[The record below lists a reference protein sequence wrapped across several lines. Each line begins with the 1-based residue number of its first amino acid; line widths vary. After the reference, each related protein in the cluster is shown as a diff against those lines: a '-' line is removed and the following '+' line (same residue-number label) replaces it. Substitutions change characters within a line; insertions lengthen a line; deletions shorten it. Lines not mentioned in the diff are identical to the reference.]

1 MCWCAE
7 HRSLVDEGSVHL
19 PSLRFT
25 PKSPP
30 EPSIAHRFAI
40 QKLDHGK
47 QFQSFSVVSCT
58 ANNRFIS
65 TKCLFSAFLC
75 RPRFFLLSPSSLSI
89 LGDTENLEICFLFPF
104 YCVFCAMM
112 SHVVRCLMCWP
123 AIRATI
129 NHPPP
134 CTTTLI
140 ERSDFQF
147 IYGGYQ

>member
-1 MCWCAE
+1 V
-7 HRSLVDEGSVHL
+7 LVRGSEMESKCSCQASTSPRNPLLHH
-19 PSLRFT
+19 PSLIA
-25 PKSPP
+25 SPTK
-30 EPSIAHRFAI
+30 
-40 QKLDHGK
+40 KLDHGK
-47 QFQSFSVVSCT
+47 RFQSFSVMSCT
-58 ANNRFIS
+58 ANNRFSS

-104 YCVFCAMM
+104 YCVFCALM
-112 SHVVRCLMCWP
+112 SHVVRCLMCLP

-147 IYGGYQ
+147 ICGGYQ